1 MKNGYWVTRTY
12 ISGRVGEK
20 TKYWVSGTRDTTAR
34 GRRREKAEIRKQEQ
48 NEYSAVKGLA
58 RVLNAN
64 LRSGDILLGLDYS
77 DEGIE
82 KLLSWCRGQGMNVDS
97 MSEEERAE
105 AIREAARHALVLCM
119 RRVSRAL
126 AKNGIELR
134 CFAAVTSDM
143 DGETGEAVRV
153 HHHLVIPG
161 EAREAFLAKWKHGGV
176 HFKGINPEQEDY
188 TPLAEYLLRQVR
200 RIPDEKKYITTR
212 NIIRPIPR
220 DRVAVSDAELRA
232 PVGEKLLFRSEYK
245 RGCPQYIRY
254 TLAKGRGRGGGTYA
268 GDMEE
273 IGGDRI

>member
-20 TKYWVSGTRDTTAR
+20 TKYWVSGERDVTVR

-58 RVLNAN
+58 RILNAN
-64 LRSGDILLGLDYS
+64 LTGGDILLGLDYS
-77 DEGIE
+77 DAGIE
-82 KLLSWCRGQGMNVDS
+82 KLLAWCRKSGMDVDA
-97 MSEEERAE
+97 MDAGERAE
-105 AIREAARHALVLCM
+105 AIREAARHALTLCM
-119 RRVSRAL
+119 RRVSRLL
-126 AKNGIELR
+126 AKDGVELR
-134 CFAAVTSDM
+134 CFCAVTSDM

-161 EAREAFLAKWKHGGV
+161 EAKDAFSAKWSMGSV
-176 HFKGINPEQEDY
+176 HFKGIAAEQEDY

-212 NIIRPIPR
+212 NIIRPVPR

-232 PVGEKLLFRSEYK
+232 PAGSKLLFRSEFK

-254 TLAKGRGRGGGTYA
+254 TVPKGRGRGHVPPTETEA
-268 GDMEE
+268 DME
-273 IGGDRI
+273 

>member
-1 MKNGYWVTRTY
+1 MKSGYWVTRTY

-20 TKYWVSGTRDTTAR
+20 TKYWVSGERDMTAR
-34 GRRREKAEIRKQEQ
+34 GRRREKSEIRKQEQ

-58 RVLNAN
+58 RILNAN
-64 LRSGDILLGLDYS
+64 LTGGDVLLGLDYS

-82 KLLSWCRGQGMNVDS
+82 KLQAFCREHGMD
-97 MSEEERAE
+97 MDTMDEAARME
-105 AIREAARHALVLCM
+105 AIREAARHELVLCM
-119 RRVSRAL
+119 RRVSRLL
-126 AKNGIELR
+126 AKDGIEFK

-161 EAREAFLAKWKHGGV
+161 TVKDAFFTKWKHGGV
-176 HFKGINPEQEDY
+176 HFKQISRDQEDY

-220 DRVAVSDAELRA
+220 DRVAVNDAELRA
-232 PVGEKLLFRSEYK
+232 PAGGKILFRSEYK

-254 TLAKGRGRGGGTYA
+254 TLPKGRGRGGGEDAEYV
-268 GDMEE
+268 GDT
-273 IGGDRI
+273 GGDRI

>member
-20 TKYWVSGTRDTTAR
+20 TKYWVSGTRETTVR

-58 RVLNAN
+58 RILNAN
-64 LRSGDILLGLDYS
+64 LTRGDILLGLDYS
-77 DEGIE
+77 DKGIE
-82 KLLSWCRGQGMNVDS
+82 QLLAWCRAQGMDVEH
-97 MSEEERAE
+97 MSASERAE

-119 RRVSRAL
+119 RRVSRML
-126 AKNGIELR
+126 QKDGIELR

-143 DGETGEAVRV
+143 DGETGEVVRV

-161 EAREAFLAKWKHGGV
+161 EVKDAFLAKWKLGGV
-176 HFKGINPEQEDY
+176 HFKSIYAEQEDY

-200 RIPDEKKYITTR
+200 RVPDEKKYITTR
-212 NIIRPIPR
+212 NIIRPMPR
-220 DRVAVSDAELRA
+220 DRVAVNDAELRA
-232 PVGEKLLFRSEYK
+232 PAGGKLLFRSEYK

-254 TLAKGRGRGGGTYA
+254 TIPKGRGHRREDPDAGGESEGV
-268 GDMEE
+268 
-273 IGGDRI
+273 

>member
-1 MKNGYWVTRTY
+1 MTRTY

-20 TKYWVSGTRDTTAR
+20 TKYWVSGERDTTVR
-34 GRRREKAEIRKQEQ
+34 GRRRERAEIRKQEQ

-58 RVLNAN
+58 RILNAN
-64 LRSGDILLGLDYS
+64 LRGGDILLGLDYS
-77 DEGIE
+77 DEGLE
-82 KLLSWCRGQGMNVDS
+82 KLLTWCRGQGMDVDS
-97 MSEEERAE
+97 MSEGERAE
-105 AIREAARHALVLCM
+105 AIREAARHALTLCM
-119 RRVSRAL
+119 RRVSRL
-126 AKNGIELR
+126 LEKDGIELR

-161 EAREAFLAKWKHGGV
+161 EAKDAFLAKWKLGGV

-212 NIIRPIPR
+212 NIIRPLPR
-220 DRVAVSDAELRA
+220 DRVAVNDAELRA
-232 PVGEKLLFRSEYK
+232 PAGGRLLFRSEYK

-254 TLAKGRGRGGGTYA
+254 TIPKGRGRGGGADAEYM
-268 GDMEE
+268 GEGEVDQV
-273 IGGDRI
+273 